1 MVVVVEVLEVMVVEL
16 DVVEEELVVVS
27 QDCRCSSTLRSTL
40 LTYSSST
47 IIQGA
52 AQGENCFHHI

>member
-27 QDCRCSSTLRSTL
+27 QDCRCSSTLSSTL
-40 LTYSSST
+40 LT
-47 IIQGA
+47 
-52 AQGENCFHHI
+52 